1 MKKEQRLQ
9 TIQTTEKA
17 LELLQL
23 VAGGGQNL
31 NIHGLSQR
39 LKVSREEVLLLLVT
53 MENKGL
59 VTWDSYKKIYRPGGA
74 TMEMVKSLNQCFSRS
89 RAAATTIPFH

>member
-17 LELLQL
+17 LELLQV
-23 VAGGGQNL
+23 VAGGGDNL
-31 NIHGLSQR
+31 NIYRLSER
-39 LKVSREEVLLLLVT
+39 LNVSREEVLLLLVA

-59 VTWDSYKKIYRPGGA
+59 VIWDSYRKIYSPGGA
-74 TMEMVKSLNQCFSRS
+74 TLELARRIARQNGQAVPSRS
-89 RAAATTIPFH
+89 VAALH